1 MKKLFLLCLFFFTSL
16 FFASAQNLVPN
27 PSFEDTFSTTNLLPY
42 MYNLGGV
49 TLDGIHFIYP
59 KNWEYAT
66 QSVDYDNSCDTSK
79 ISSVP
84 YNIGGFKQD
93 NNNGKAYIG
102 LFGRVGHYY
111 PNYREIIGAKLLDSM
126 IIGQKYFIKIDV
138 SLSDSSNCGIN
149 KLGVLF
155 SRTPFDSIT
164 LHNYSQVY
172 TTSIVTKNTNWTTLN
187 FSFISDSVYKYLF
200 VGTFYNNTQTD
211 TSIIPSHPIWH
222 SNNQNPTDCWAYY
235 YIDNICVS
243 NDSATCSQPTNIN
256 QISVSNQYLLFP
268 NPVVDKINFHMES
281 YSDEIRIANILGQ
294 TLFSDNVKSNR
305 EYSKDISS
313 LNNGIY
319 FLTIK
324 TNNSIQ
330 TIKFIK
336 QSQ

>member
-1 MKKLFLLCLFFFTSL
+1 MRYLLLLFFLINVTICL
-16 FFASAQNLVPN
+16 GQNLVPN
-27 PSFEDTFSTTNLLPY
+27 PSFEDTFATTNLLPY

-59 KNWEYAT
+59 KNWIYAT
-66 QSVDYDNSCDTSK
+66 QTVDYDNSCDTSK

-126 IIGQKYFIKIDV
+126 VVGQKYFIKIDV

-155 SRTPFDSIT
+155 SRTPIDSIT

-172 TTSIVTKNTNWTTLN
+172 TTLIVTKSTKWTTLN
-187 FSFISDSVYKYLF
+187 FSFISDSAYKYLF
-200 VGTFYNNTQTD
+200 VGNFYNNAQTD
-211 TSIIPSHPIWH
+211 TSIISSHPIWH

-243 NDSATCSQPTNIN
+243 NDSTTCNKPNNIN
-256 QISVSNQYLLFP
+256 QISDANKFFLFP
-268 NPVVDKINFHMES
+268 NPVVDKINIYMES
-281 YSDEIRIANILGQ
+281 YLDEIRITNIIGQ
-294 TLFSDNVKSNR
+294 TIFSEKLKINR
-305 EYSKDISS
+305 EYSKDITS

-336 QSQ
+336 QAQ